1 MGCTADAPR
10 APTPETSQIGDA
22 SVKLRA
28 GGADRSNM
36 TVQSIFTSR
45 AVTRLIEA
53 GNSATCVVCKL
64 PVKFR
69 AKSRL
74 QQVIANVYNDG
85 VWNRV
90 EHYHLDCYENA
101 GQPYGPAS

>member
-1 MGCTADAPR
+1 
-10 APTPETSQIGDA
+10 
-22 SVKLRA
+22 
-28 GGADRSNM
+28 M

-53 GNSATCVVCKL
+53 GNSATCAVCRL

-74 QQVIANVYNDG
+74 QQVIANVYDDG

-101 GQPYGPAS
+101 GRPYGPAS

>member
-1 MGCTADAPR
+1 MQISEGLVKSTAELLNWTVPD
-10 APTPETSQIGDA
+10 
-22 SVKLRA
+22 
-28 GGADRSNM
+28 ADRSNM

-53 GNSATCVVCKL
+53 GNTATCAACRL

-74 QQVIANVYNDG
+74 QQVIANVYDDG

-90 EHYHLDCYENA
+90 EHYHVDCYDTA
-101 GQPYGPAS
+101 GRPYGPAN

>member
-1 MGCTADAPR
+1 MAHGGVKSAP
-10 APTPETSQIGDA
+10 S
-22 SVKLRA
+22 
-28 GGADRSNM
+28 GADSSNL
-36 TVQSIFTSR
+36 TVQSTFTSR

-53 GNSATCVVCKL
+53 GNSANCAGCRL

-74 QQVIANVYNDG
+74 QQVIANVYHDG

-90 EHYHLDCYENA
+90 EHYHLDCYDNA
-101 GQPYGPAS
+101 GQPYGPPS

>member
-1 MGCTADAPR
+1 MHGGRTP
-10 APTPETSQIGDA
+10 APTAGNFPDPQA
-22 SVKLRA
+22 SVKL
-28 GGADRSNM
+28 GLIDADTSNM

>member
-1 MGCTADAPR
+1 MLNRTGP
-10 APTPETSQIGDA
+10 
-22 SVKLRA
+22 
-28 GGADRSNM
+28 GADSSNM

-53 GNSATCVVCKL
+53 GNTATCSVCRL

-74 QQVIANVYNDG
+74 QQVIANVYVDG
-85 VWNRV
+85 VWSRV
-90 EHYHLDCYENA
+90 EHYHLDCYESA
-101 GQPYGPAS
+101 GRPYGPAD

>member
-1 MGCTADAPR
+1 
-10 APTPETSQIGDA
+10 
-22 SVKLRA
+22 
-28 GGADRSNM
+28 M
-36 TVQSIFTSR
+36 TVQSIFISR

-53 GNSATCVVCKL
+53 GNTATCAVCGL

-74 QQVIANVYNDG
+74 MQVIANVYTEG
-85 VWNRV
+85 VWERV
-90 EHYHLDCYENA
+90 EHYHVDCYDNG